1 MLRFLSITNLAVI
14 EYAEIEFGPGLNV
27 MTGETGAGK
36 SMLVEAIALLLGGRA
51 SADIVRTGADQMQVQ
66 AAIDGLDGSEL
77 LVRREVSAQGRSRAF
92 INGVLVSAAALKEAI
107 LPLVELHGQHE
118 HQALLAPGSHVD
130 LLDAYAELNPE
141 REAVA
146 RAFDELQALRAALE
160 TTELDER
167 ERAARIDLVAFQLG
181 ELERAGL
188 KAGEDD
194 ALTAERLVLANADK
208 VERLCR
214 EGYGLL
220 YESDQAALGAL
231 AQAWKRVTELAELD
245 PVFRPHLESRDTI
258 KAHLEELAHLL
269 RSYADDV
276 AASPARLQHVDE
288 RMAVIER
295 LKRKYGPRLEDVI
308 VRQNELAQELDGLR
322 HSGERVAALQVRAQE
337 AQSRY
342 AEVCETLGR
351 SRRAAADGFSRGLER
366 NLAELAM
373 ERTRFAVR
381 FSDLTESPR
390 EWSSRGTDGV
400 EFYVSPNPGEELR
413 PLARTASGGELSRV
427 MLALKTLVAARR
439 GGTTMIFDEV
449 DAGIGGRVADVV
461 GARLRRLAED
471 FQVLCITHLPQ
482 LAAHATTHF
491 HIDKR
496 VTDGRT
502 LTSVALL
509 SEAAR
514 IEELARMAGV
524 TGRSDAARTSAQE
537 LIEAARAQHARPGS
551 EDKSKGERAKA
562 KERKRRA
569 G

>member
-1 MLRFLSITNLAVI
+1 MPR
-14 EYAEIEFGPGLNV
+14 
-27 MTGETGAGK
+27 
-36 SMLVEAIALLLGGRA
+36 R
-51 SADIVRTGADQMQVQ
+51 RTDC
-66 AAIDGLDGSEL
+66 S
-77 LVRREVSAQGRSRAF
+77 
-92 INGVLVSAAALKEAI
+92 
-107 LPLVELHGQHE
+107 
-118 HQALLAPGSHVD
+118 
-130 LLDAYAELNPE
+130 
-141 REAVA
+141 
-146 RAFDELQALRAALE
+146 
-160 TTELDER
+160 
-167 ERAARIDLVAFQLG
+167 
-181 ELERAGL
+181 
-188 KAGEDD
+188 
-194 ALTAERLVLANADK
+194 
-208 VERLCR
+208 
-214 EGYGLL
+214 

-231 AQAWKRVTELAELD
+231 AQAWKRVAELAELD
-245 PVFRPHLESRDTI
+245 PVFRPHLEARDTI

-276 AASPARLQHVDE
+276 AASPARLQQVDE
-288 RMAVIER
+288 RLAVIER

-308 VRQNELAQELDGLR
+308 ARQHELGQELDGLR
-322 HSGERVAALQVRAQE
+322 HSGERAAALQVARRKPEPATRRRAKSSGD
-337 AQSRY
+337 A
-342 AEVCETLGR
+342 
-351 SRRAAADGFSRGLER
+351 RRAAADGFSRGLEQ

-381 FSDLTESPR
+381 FSDLTESPS

-427 MLALKTLVAARR
+427 MLALKTLVAARK

-461 GARLRRLAED
+461 GARLRRLAGD

-496 VTDGRT
+496 VADGRT

-537 LIEAARAQHARPGS
+537 LIEAARAQHARPAS